1 MIPGDPACYRGT
13 DVLVNRYDVRD
24 PDLLKALEYK
34 FAVAREL
41 ELAVKPLDN
50 RFDFDSLK
58 AIHRHVFQDTYDWAG
73 ETRDLDFA
81 KRSKAT
87 GLVSRFT
94 PLADMHRKIAEF
106 NHFIASNNQLKDLKK
121 PEFIRLFAEVQ
132 SRLNELHPFRE
143 GNGRSTRIF
152 MAQLARDAG
161 YEFDI
166 SAIDADKWNLASH
179 LSLAQHDPKNPDVV
193 KLGSPALMREVLSSA
208 SRPTID
214 HAFAHESKSAAIQAY
229 PDTKPYFDR
238 LDSIAEKAAKL
249 APQSGDASK
258 SFVSSAVN
266 HIKNKL
272 KEERVGDQQKGAMER
287 LTAMRPEMRDPN
299 ASVYGPTD
307 NHQIVVDAMRQ
318 VFVEKGYSPEEV
330 AQSVQKTTSHMEKI
344 AAMRAS
350 MKSASDT
357 NDGSIQYE
365 RSRG

>member
-24 PDLLKALEYK
+24 PDLLKAMEYK

-81 KRSKAT
+81 KRNKAT
-87 GLVSRFT
+87 GMVNRYTQLT
-94 PLADMHRKIAEF
+94 DMPRKIEEF
-106 NHFIASNNQLKDLKK
+106 NQFIAKNNQLKDLKK

-132 SRLNELHPFRE
+132 IRLNELHPFRE

-152 MAQLARDAG
+152 MASLARDAG

-166 SAIDADKWNLASH
+166 SLVDADKWNLASH
-179 LSLAQHDPKNPDVV
+179 LSLAQHDPKNPDIV
-193 KLGSPALMREVLSSA
+193 KLGSSALMREVLSDA
-208 SRPTID
+208 TRPTID
-214 HAFAHESKSAAIQAY
+214 HAFVHESKHVVIQTY

-249 APQSGDASK
+249 GPQGGDASK

-266 HIKNKL
+266 HIQGKL
-272 KEERVGDQQKGAMER
+272 KQERQVEQNKDAMER
-287 LTAMRPEMRDPN
+287 LAQVRPEMRDPN

-307 NHQIVVDAMRQ
+307 NHKIVEDVVKQ
-318 VFVEKGYSPEEV
+318 VFTEKGYTPQVV
-330 AQSVQKTTSHMEKI
+330 AESLQKTTTQIEKI

-350 MKSASDT
+350 MKNASAQQEDR
-357 NDGSIQYE
+357 QFE
-365 RSRG
+365 RFRG